1 MMIAITG
8 AVMLI
13 DRQLAGTLSSLLLFL
28 FPLPMVFYSAKY
40 GMKDSWM
47 VFAALLALLFM
58 IGTPQSIFFVG
69 CESLIGLIYGSG
81 IHAGTDN
88 RRILLRTVVLAG
100 LVELFAMVIFASFF
114 GYDITEE
121 MKMYSDMMEQV
132 SASTGAALPESMTT
146 SSFIKTLF
154 VMSAILTG
162 VLEGVITHLTSRMML
177 KRLRMPLP
185 PSSPISEYYPPKWT
199 GYVALA
205 LMVGYYYATV
215 HPFEQEL
222 WQTAAQA
229 IGTAGMLYLI
239 AFGAIG
245 MLVIIPRVNPGLARW
260 TPLIILVL
268 FLFVSLSVSVIG
280 FLYIT
285 TDLHERVCRRKDYA
299 SEDR

>member
-1 MMIAITG
+1 MIAIVG
-8 AVMLI
+8 AIMLI

-47 VFAALLALLFM
+47 VFAALCLLLFM
-58 IGTPQSIFFVG
+58 LGTTQSMFFVG

-88 RRILLRTVVLAG
+88 RRILLRTVILGG

-114 GYDITEE
+114 GYDIAEE
-121 MKMYSDMMEQV
+121 MQAYSDMMNSV
-132 SASTGAALPESMTT
+132 SMSTGAVLPESLTRA
-146 SSFIKTLF
+146 SSIKTLF

-185 PSSPISEYYPPKWT
+185 SSSPISEYYPPKWT
-199 GYVALA
+199 GYAALA
-205 LMVGYYYATV
+205 LMVGYYYAMV
-215 HPFEQEL
+215 HPFSEEL
-222 WQTAAQA
+222 WQTAIQA
-229 IGTAGMLYLI
+229 VGTAGMLYLM

-245 MLVIIPRVNPGLARW
+245 MFVILPRVNPPLARW
-260 TPLIILVL
+260 TPLIILVM
-268 FLFVSLSVSVIG
+268 FLLISLAVSVIG